1 MAKSG
6 YNDEE
11 FLEKRKVPSSISIS
25 EQETV
30 VLYMR
35 DEDFATIYTSDSTQ
49 MTRLDKLCVN
59 SPDLY
64 VLIEDTGIGKKYKC
78 HDKDLISFRKK
89 KRELTDEQKEAAGE
103 RMRKYQT
110 SKRS

>member
-6 YNDEE
+6 YNETEIVEE
-11 FLEKRKVPSSISIS
+11 RKVNNTVPIY

-59 SPDLY
+59 SPELY
-64 VLIEDTGIGKKYKC
+64 ELVEDTGRGKRYKC

-103 RMRKYQT
+103 RMRQYQA
-110 SKRS
+110 SKRN